1 MEGKRFEETEFRAEE
16 DFEKI
21 VKENSKRLF
30 GGKTIYFDL
39 KNKVDTKSLGG
50 TIPDGFLF
58 DFKDQANPEFYMVE
72 VELAKHDFYKHIFP
86 QITKFFA
93 FFKNSKSRS
102 ELTDKLYSFITSNDA
117 LNREFTGFLGKR
129 EIYKTIK
136 ESIENSQ
143 NILLIIDENK
153 PEFQE
158 VMETYTDTWD
168 KIVKL
173 ELLKEYRADNKTILQ
188 LNPDFEDI
196 GLAEPIVQKD
206 EEERYDESFHLEG
219 VDKSVIAIFETIKR
233 AMIDLDKS
241 IKLNPQKYYISLRKN
256 RNFAYLDFKRKKIKI
271 AVMLP
276 LEVGK
281 KVIKNYK
288 LREFT
293 EGIKRFY
300 NHDSF
305 EVTVDNENNLS
316 EILNLLTLAY
326 KEQERA

>member
-1 MEGKRFEETEFRAEE
+1 MEGKKFEETEFRTED
-16 DFEKI
+16 DFERI
-21 VKENSKRLF
+21 IKENSRRLF
-30 GGKTIYFDL
+30 GEKTVYFDL
-39 KNKVDTKSLGG
+39 KNKVDTKFLGA
-50 TIPDGFLF
+50 TIPDSFLF
-58 DFKDQANPEFYMVE
+58 DFKDQENPEFYMVE
-72 VELAKHDFYKHIFP
+72 IELARHDFYKHIFP

-102 ELTDKLYSFITSNDA
+102 ELTDKLYSFITSNQR
-117 LNREFTGFLGKR
+117 LNQEFKNFLGKK
-129 EIYKTIK
+129 EIYKTVK

-173 ELLKEYRADNKTILQ
+173 EIFKQYSTNNKTILQ

-206 EEERYDESFHLEG
+206 EEEKYDESFHLEG
-219 VDKSVIAIFETIKR
+219 ANNSVIAIFKTIKH
-233 AMIDLDKS
+233 AMNDLDKN
-241 IKLNPQKYYISLRKN
+241 IKFNPQKYYISLRKN
-256 RNFAYLDFKRKKIKI
+256 RNFAYLDFKRRKIKI

-276 LEVGK
+276 LKVGK

-288 LREFT
+288 LRKFT

-300 NHDSF
+300 GHDSF
-305 EVTVDNENNLS
+305 EVTVDNEANLR
-316 EILNLLTLAY
+316 EILNLLALAY
-326 KEQERA
+326 KEQET